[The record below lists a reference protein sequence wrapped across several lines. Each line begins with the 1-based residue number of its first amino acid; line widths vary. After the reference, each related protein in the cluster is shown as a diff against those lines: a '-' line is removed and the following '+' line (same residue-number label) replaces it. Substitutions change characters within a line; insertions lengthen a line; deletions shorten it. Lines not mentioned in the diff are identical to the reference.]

1 MNWKHRHEHH
11 HGYCSNAKISIF
23 LVTPIE
29 IPIDSRRDAA
39 QKISTIATLL
49 TSVDNSTQNEV
60 NATDKLFKIKLI
72 IDMVRQQYIK
82 VESELHSIDEQIEQI
97 IPCKTKRSKIRH
109 ITRKEKKM
117 RMFSEWCTIFIFTV
131 IKTIKIWRFIEML
144 SSCGATVQTS
154 RWA

>member
-1 MNWKHRHEHH
+1 M
-11 HGYCSNAKISIF
+11 
-23 LVTPIE
+23 VTAIE

-82 VESELHSIDEQIEQI
+82 VESELHSIDEQIEQLFLVR
-97 IPCKTKRSKIRH
+97 PSD
-109 ITRKEKKM
+109 RKLG
-117 RMFSEWCTIFIFTV
+117 I
-131 IKTIKIWRFIEML
+131 
-144 SSCGATVQTS
+144 
-154 RWA
+154 

>member
-1 MNWKHRHEHH
+1 M
-11 HGYCSNAKISIF
+11 
-23 LVTPIE
+23 VTPIE

-109 ITRKEKKM
+109 ITRKEKKNEDVQ
-117 RMFSEWCTIFIFTV
+117 RMMYDFYLYRD
-131 IKTIKIWRFIEML
+131 KDD
-144 SSCGATVQTS
+144 
-154 RWA
+154 